1 MINICTYYFK
11 YTQCSWVTCVVYA
24 ITACLLKSAIF
35 WTDKFGFL
43 LYSESQ
49 IDHPC
54 YCVMQITSKIPLLFL
69 DNIYCV
75 VAGISNHFLLGHQ
88 LSLNLKTCLLV
99 KLFHQI
105 LSLQLKRVLKKL
117 PIREWNFN
125 NCLIIWSEKYLL
137 NSAFYIITS
146 KFIL

>member
-11 YTQCSWVTCVVYA
+11 YMQCSWVTCVVYA
-24 ITACLLKSAIF
+24 ITAWLLKSAIF
-35 WTDKFGFL
+35 WTDKLGFL

-54 YCVMQITSKIPLLFL
+54 YRVMQITFTIKFTEASWAVTSSKIPLLFL

-125 NCLIIWSEKYLL
+125 NCLIIWSEK
-137 NSAFYIITS
+137 
-146 KFIL
+146 